1 MARSALLRSHLRRRD
16 IWRRAAVDRLAEPL
30 HLNLV
35 SAGVSLFGGLRSK
48 VAFDLVV
55 RRQHAYGLLKAADDA
70 RARGIQRLTAVE
82 LGVASGTGLL
92 NLCELAA
99 RVSEETGVEFLVA
112 GFDSGEGMPA
122 PTDFRDH
129 PELYKEGW
137 FPMEDREALA
147 RSLPAGAEL
156 HFGPVGETIGPFA
169 ERLGPDAP
177 LGFLTLDL
185 DFYSSSKDALR
196 LLDGRPDGY
205 LPVAPVYVDDLSLAT
220 HTRFAGELLAIREFN
235 EEHELRKLD
244 WDWNIR
250 NTRVFKNAEWLTHM
264 FKLHVLDHPERG
276 DLSRSEGVVST
287 VENPYLG
294 RA

>member
-1 MARSALLRSHLRRRD
+1 MARGALLRSQLKRRD
-16 IWRRAAVDRLAEPL
+16 IWRRAAVERFTEPL

-35 SAGVSLFGGLRSK
+35 SMGVALFGGLRAK

-55 RRQHAYGLLKAADDA
+55 RRQHAYGLLKAADEA
-70 RARGIQRLTAVE
+70 RARGIGRVTAVE

-92 NLCELAA
+92 NMCELAD
-99 RVSEETGVEFLVA
+99 RVTAETGVEFRLA
-112 GFDSGEGMPA
+112 GFDTGEGMPPPA
-122 PTDFRDH
+122 DYRDH

-137 FPMEDREALA
+137 FPMDREALA
-147 RSLPAGAEL
+147 RSLPANAEV
-156 HFGPVGETIGPFA
+156 HFGPVAETVRPFA
-169 ERLGPDAP
+169 EGVGPDAP
-177 LGFLTLDL
+177 VGFATLDV

-196 LLDGRPDGY
+196 IFEGRPEAY
-205 LPVAPVYVDDLSLAT
+205 LPAVPVYVDDLSLPT

-235 EEHELRKLD
+235 EAHELRKLD

-276 DLSRSEGVVST
+276 DLSRPEGIASF
-287 VENPYLG
+287 ENPYL
-294 RA
+294 RRT

>member
-1 MARSALLRSHLRRRD
+1 MARGALLRSQLRRRD
-16 IWRRAAVDRLAEPL
+16 IWRRAAVERLTEPL
-30 HLNLV
+30 HLNV
-35 SAGVSLFGGLRSK
+35 ISVGVAVFGGLRAK

-70 RARGIQRLTAVE
+70 RARGHRRVTVVE

-99 RVSEETGVEFLVA
+99 RVTKETGVEFLLA
-112 GFDSGEGMPA
+112 GFDTGEGMPPPA
-122 PTDFRDH
+122 DYRDH

-137 FPMEDREALA
+137 FPMDREALA
-147 RSLPAGAEL
+147 GSLPDNAEV
-156 HFGPVGETIGPFA
+156 HFGPVGETIRPFVD
-169 ERLGPDAP
+169 RLGPEAP
-177 LGFLTLDL
+177 LGFTTLDV

-196 LLDGRPDGY
+196 LFEGRPDAY
-205 LPVAPVYVDDLSLAT
+205 LPVLPVYVDDLSLPT

-235 EEHELRKLD
+235 DEHELRKLD
-244 WDWNIR
+244 WDWNLR

-264 FKLHVLDHPERG
+264 FKLHVLDHPERA
-276 DLSRSEGVVST
+276 DLSRPEGIASF
-287 VENPYLG
+287 ENPYLG